1 MYEGMIHFSQCFRIY
16 AVPYSYETRYAE
28 NNFFLPDHA
37 SKLSDLSM
45 AVIGP
50 KIWAK
55 VPSHL
60 KKLPF
65 RKTFS
70 KQLKDLYLDHL
81 PKQRRTKIIH
91 NFKEL
96 RQIFAEDDLD
106 STFLGFENNTFNG
119 LQAIFEEDD
128 VDVTFYGFESNTN
141 LQNIFEED
149 DTNFSFYGFE
159 NIGID
164 NLKDIFECSVESEED
179 FPGFMV

>member
-1 MYEGMIHFSQCFRIY
+1 M
-16 AVPYSYETRYAE
+16 T
-28 NNFFLPDHA
+28 
-37 SKLSDLSM
+37 
-45 AVIGP
+45 VIGP

-70 KQLKDLYLDHL
+70 KQLKDLYLNDL
-81 PKQRRTKIIH
+81 PKQRRTKVIH

-106 STFLGFENNTFNG
+106 STFLGFENNNFNG

-128 VDVTFYGFESNTN
+128 GNATFYGFENSIS
-141 LQNIFEED
+141 LQNIFDEDDENFTFYGFENSTTLQNIFDED
-149 DTNFSFYGFE
+149 DTNFSFYGF
-159 NIGID
+159 I
-164 NLKDIFECSVESEED
+164 
-179 FPGFMV
+179 